1 MAFLGGRSAVA
12 LAWGADGGG
21 WTGQKLPLAAGQVL
35 ELLVMPYSSHDMKT
49 ALGKVREGKAPAEMA
64 AAPAGRASAAPSGG
78 LGQILSQARTGSGP
92 APEPAPDKEV
102 GLLKGAIPILLH
114 AFPDLQGNPFFRLVQ
129 QIISHEGP
137 QVLTFGDEMFFI
149 LAPREGWI
157 ASPLPLASMAKM
169 AASSSLLGSAK
180 ATPLPPHQVEEE
192 LRRHFG
198 EGFRQAQKPL
208 DFLCWV
214 LADST
219 LRQNPP
225 QRKAD
230 LRFRLR
236 RFPNFT
242 LLPNT
247 SNFEIQLAAICSRA
261 PQSLEKLCRSFPQHD
276 PADIAR
282 FAILC
287 IVSGSAVALP
297 ASAPIA
303 APAPVPVPA
312 AAAKPAH
319 AQAARKGFFKSLLD
333 KLF

>member
-1 MAFLGGRSAVA
+1 M
-12 LAWGADGGG
+12 
-21 WTGQKLPLAAGQVL
+21 
-35 ELLVMPYSSHDMKT
+35 
-49 ALGKVREGKAPAEMA
+49 
-64 AAPAGRASAAPSGG
+64 
-78 LGQILSQARTGSGP
+78 
-92 APEPAPDKEV
+92 
-102 GLLKGAIPILLH
+102 
-114 AFPDLQGNPFFRLVQ
+114 
-129 QIISHEGP
+129 
-137 QVLTFGDEMFFI
+137 
-149 LAPREGWI
+149 
-157 ASPLPLASMAKM
+157 
-169 AASSSLLGSAK
+169 
-180 ATPLPPHQVEEE
+180 
-192 LRRHFG
+192 
-198 EGFRQAQKPL
+198 
-208 DFLCWV
+208 

-261 PQSLEKLCRSFPQHD
+261 PPSLEKLCRSFPQHD

-287 IVSGSAVALP
+287 IVSGSAVVLP

-303 APAPVPVPA
+303 APAPVPA

>member
-1 MAFLGGRSAVA
+1 
-12 LAWGADGGG
+12 
-21 WTGQKLPLAAGQVL
+21 
-35 ELLVMPYSSHDMKT
+35 MPYSSHDMKT

-287 IVSGSAVALP
+287 IVSGSAVVLP

-303 APAPVPVPA
+303 APAPVPA